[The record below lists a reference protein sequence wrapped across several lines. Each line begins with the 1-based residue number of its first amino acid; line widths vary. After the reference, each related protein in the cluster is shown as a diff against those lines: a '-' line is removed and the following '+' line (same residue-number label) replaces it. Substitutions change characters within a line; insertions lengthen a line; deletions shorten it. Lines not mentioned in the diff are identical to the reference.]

1 MLLAALAVWFVIGI
15 NDASTLSAIDLNPN
29 GPGDQRVSVLSNIPS
44 PVYPPRA
51 EVGKVSGVDSD
62 SWTTVDLTYS
72 YDSMVVVAT
81 PSYGSGDPPL
91 VTRIQNAS
99 GDSFEIRFNRAD
111 GNAANFTTDAHYMV
125 IEEGVYDV
133 ATNGLKLEAVRYTS
147 TVTDRKSSWVGES
160 RSYSNSYT
168 SPVIVGQV
176 MTYADSDFF
185 AFWAKGSSTN
195 SPPSAS
201 TLVTGKHVA
210 EDTDTTR
217 SDETIGYVV
226 FESGSGS
233 IGDLAFYAELGAD
246 IVRGTGNSPPYNY
259 SFPIFNTVVAAVGSS
274 AGMDANDGG
283 WPVLYG
289 TTPLS
294 TSSVDLVYQEDTIN
308 DTETRHGTEQ
318 VAYVVFGT

>member
-1 MLLAALAVWFVIGI
+1 M
-15 NDASTLSAIDLNPN
+15 
-29 GPGDQRVSVLSNIPS
+29 
-44 PVYPPRA
+44 
-51 EVGKVSGVDSD
+51 
-62 SWTTVDLTYS
+62 
-72 YDSMVVVAT
+72 
-81 PSYGSGDPPL
+81 

-99 GDSFEIRFNRAD
+99 GSSFEIRFNRAD
-111 GNAANFTTDAHYMV
+111 GNTGNVTTDAHYMV

-133 ATNGLKLEAVRYTS
+133 ATNGVKLEAVKYTS
-147 TVTDRKSSWVGES
+147 TVTDRKGSWGGES

-176 MTYADSDFF
+176 MTYADSGFSV
-185 AFWAKGSSTN
+185 FWTSGTSRT
-195 SPPSAS
+195 SPPTAS

-217 SDETIGYVV
+217 SDETVGYVV

-246 IVRGTGNSPPYNY
+246 TVEGTGNGPPFNY
-259 SFPIFNTVVAAVGSS
+259 SFPIFNTVTAAVASA
-274 AGMDANDGG
+274 AGMDGNDGG
-283 WPVLYG
+283 WPFLYG

-294 TSSVDLVYQEDTIN
+294 TSSVDLAYQEDTIG
-308 DTETRHGTEQ
+308 DADISHTTEQ